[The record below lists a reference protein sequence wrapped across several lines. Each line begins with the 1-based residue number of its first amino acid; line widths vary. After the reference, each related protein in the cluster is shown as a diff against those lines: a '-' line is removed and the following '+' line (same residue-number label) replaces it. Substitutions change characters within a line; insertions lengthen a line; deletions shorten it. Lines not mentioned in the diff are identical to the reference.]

1 MEYISEI
8 CEECL
13 CGSCATSISDICSDT
28 RLGSNLCQDSTCRH
42 CQGKYPVIS
51 EKDCEFFSEEEE

>member
-13 CGSCATSISDICSDT
+13 CG
-28 RLGSNLCQDSTCRH
+28 RH